1 MFGCKFLS
9 ATIYEGT
16 EPVRTIYFYDSGYP
30 MDVKRAKARS
40 RDEMVAAA
48 EEHRHARSDQIC
60 PDLDQTRQEDPK
72 TKESVWERFSRLDP
86 SIFESNYKDD

>member
-9 ATIYEGT
+9 ATLYEGT

-30 MDVKRAKARS
+30 IGVQRAKARS
-40 RDEMVAAA
+40 REELVATVK
-48 EEHRHARSDQIC
+48 EHQRVRTE
-60 PDLDQTRQEDPK
+60 QTSTEQVETTQEDPK
-72 TKESVWERFSRLDP
+72 TKESVWDRFSRLDP